1 MILRFSF
8 LGGYFLF
15 YSFILVLNIVGDHV
29 VDFLLFVYVSFNP
42 FIYVLQLRATGR
54 PSCFQSSVRNISKY
68 RGFLS
73 SEVCIIFHVWPWK
86 SERKFFFDYFGFKSS
101 LYSKFC
107 QLSWQ
112 NCYLGCLSKEEPV
125 FVPSIICK
133 L

>member
-8 LGGYFLF
+8 VGGYFLF

-73 SEVCIIFHVWPWK
+73 SEVCIIFPRVTLKIWTQVFLWLFWLQVIVVFQVLPIVLTK
-86 SERKFFFDYFGFKSS
+86 LLSRLPFEGRTGFRTQH
-101 LYSKFC
+101 YM
-107 QLSWQ
+107 
-112 NCYLGCLSKEEPV
+112 
-125 FVPSIICK
+125 
-133 L
+133 